1 MMLCGLQ
8 GKQFL
13 YGDTSTVLGD
23 GRDILELIG
32 EEKEDPRG
40 QYGVSIVGNGD
51 EVEGLRSRGE

>member
-40 QYGVSIVGNGD
+40 QYGMVKQIDGN